1 MFLVVLIISHPNLRL
16 VKVTVVFAGLRL
28 QRKRMDITATLLMI
42 IGLIPVFQ
50 PRDLAVIA
58 GNLIIILPTAVDLEL
73 AW

>member
-50 PRDLAVIA
+50 PRGLAVIA